1 MALAELD
8 RVRFAR
14 HLLLPEIGT
23 GGQERLNAARARL
36 SEGADAGASAV
47 ASEYLQ
53 RAGIQIAQ
61 QGEHEVELSSH
72 EAVAALAGSPELLE
86 AARALLGAL
95 AAVETVKAVLHLGEP
110 LKQAPIH
117 LSSEDV

>member
-8 RVRFAR
+8 RVRYAR
-14 HLLLPEIGT
+14 HLLLPEIGA
-23 GGQERLNAARARL
+23 GGQERLCAARVRS
-36 SEGADAGASAV
+36 SEGADAEASAV
-47 ASEYLQ
+47 ASEYLL
-53 RAGIQIAQ
+53 RAGMQIAPA
-61 QGEHEVELSSH
+61 GEHALTLPSQEDV
-72 EAVAALAGSPELLE
+72 VALAGSSELLE

-110 LKQAPIH
+110 MKQAPIH